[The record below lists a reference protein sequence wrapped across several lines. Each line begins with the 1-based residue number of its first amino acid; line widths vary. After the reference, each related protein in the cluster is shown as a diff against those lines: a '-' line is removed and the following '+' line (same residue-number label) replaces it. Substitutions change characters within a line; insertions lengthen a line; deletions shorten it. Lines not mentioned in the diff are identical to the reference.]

1 MYIKNLF
8 IQKPKNTGFYYKLS
22 NILKLHN
29 LVFIIKNSVTT
40 TMKQIHMASVSVTT
54 IVFWGWW
61 GHLGFILMTKL
72 WYIMQYY
79 FVHYNFKAC
88 YTSGL

>member
-22 NILKLHN
+22 SILNLHN

-61 GHLGFILMTKL
+61 EHLGVYSHDKTM
-72 WYIMQYY
+72 
-79 FVHYNFKAC
+79 VYNAVLFC
-88 YTSGL
+88 SL